1 MDWGVVLAALLTS
14 IGGIITTILMRFR
27 KENATDHAT
36 VMQAINKIGGNVER
50 IDSKLGSH
58 IDWHLQEASS
68 GQVSN
73 RGKKY
78 RAQ

>member
-68 GQVSN
+68 GQVSD
-73 RGKKY
+73 RGEKY
-78 RAQ
+78 RAK

>member
-27 KENATDHAT
+27 KENATDHAI

-73 RGKKY
+73 RGKKH

>member
-27 KENATDHAT
+27 KENATDHAS

-50 IDSKLGSH
+50 IDSKLDSH
-58 IDWHLQEASS
+58 IDWHLKEASS